1 MEGER
6 RMQEKF
12 RALVVDKTESGDVSV
27 KVKELSIDQLPQGDV
42 IIRAAYSS
50 VNYKDGLAS
59 TPNGNIVRTYPFV
72 PGIDVAGTVVS
83 STDERFKEGDQV
95 LVTGFELGVSHYGG
109 FSEYVRVPAEW
120 IVPLPSGLTL
130 REAMVYGTA
139 GFTAALS
146 VQRLEESGV
155 TPDKGE
161 VLVTGATGG
170 VGSLAAAML
179 AKKGYDVVA
188 STGKE
193 SEHGYLRELGVKEI
207 IAREDVAPEK
217 FKPLGK
223 TRWAGA
229 VDPVG
234 GNTLAYVLSTT
245 QYGGSVAVSGL
256 TGGTNVPTTVFPFIL
271 RGVNLLGIDSVY
283 CPMEVRLPLWKRMA
297 DDLKPDRLED
307 TIAHEITLDELPQS
321 LQRILQG
328 QMRGRAIVKL

>member
-12 RALVVDKTESGDVSV
+12 RALVVDKTESEDVSV

-223 TRWAGA
+223 T
-229 VDPVG
+229 
-234 GNTLAYVLSTT
+234 
-245 QYGGSVAVSGL
+245 
-256 TGGTNVPTTVFPFIL
+256 
-271 RGVNLLGIDSVY
+271 
-283 CPMEVRLPLWKRMA
+283 
-297 DDLKPDRLED
+297 
-307 TIAHEITLDELPQS
+307 
-321 LQRILQG
+321 
-328 QMRGRAIVKL
+328 